1 MSKPFQYSVLKYRPS
16 YLLDERVNV
25 GLLFHF
31 LGDQRL
37 VFVHP
42 SSLKRLSQSFPHL
55 AKLSDIRRYLE
66 AFARQAGKLTK
77 NGLEEAVKLED
88 IISRG
93 FLVND
98 ANSFFFSEVKF
109 GFYESLQETLNYYT
123 NQYFQYY
130 EAGDPRSAHN
140 DAFLRS
146 RFESLLKE
154 IVHSKG
160 IKASLFQ
167 KGVTLDNKIGKTE
180 FDFGWQNG
188 TSNLVKTL
196 GFDLSDNSYIQEKA
210 FRWYGTVTHLKD
222 FAREKDLRF
231 DFIVAPPTDRKLVQ
245 AYHHALEVLSS
256 IEANKKIVEA
266 KALRQYVE
274 EAVET
279 AGGRGFLLSQ

>member
-31 LGDQRL
+31 VGDQRL

-42 SSLKRLSQSFPHL
+42 SSLKRISQSFPQL

-77 NGLEEAVKLED
+77 NGFEASAKLED
-88 IISRG
+88 IIGRG

-109 GFYESLQETLNYYT
+109 GFYESLQETLDYYT
-123 NQYFQYY
+123 NQYFHFY
-130 EAGDPRSAHN
+130 ENDSLRPAHN
-140 DAFLRS
+140 DAFVRS
-146 RFESLLKE
+146 RFENLLKE
-154 IVHSKG
+154 AAHSKG
-160 IKASLFQ
+160 IKANLFQ

-180 FDFGWQNG
+180 FDYGWQNG

-196 GFDLSDNSYIQEKA
+196 GFDLSDDGYIQEKA
-210 FRWYGTVTHLKD
+210 FRWFGTVTHLKE

-231 DFIVAPPTDRKLVQ
+231 DFLVAPPANRGLFE
-245 AYHHALEVLSS
+245 AYDHALEVLSS
-256 IEANKKIVEA
+256 IEANKKIVEE
-266 KALRQYVE
+266 KGIRDYVE
-274 EAVET
+274 DAVET
-279 AGGRGFLLSQ
+279 ARAFDVNF